1 MSSGVKKLG
10 DIFMNTMDT
19 IGLITVICGLV
30 WVGTFVVII
39 TVYFITK
46 DVIDYFFIFIHGY
59 CSKCH
64 HKLKYVKYIDN
75 IFYGCSKCDN
85 FVKVKHNVIKEN
97 KCE

>member
-1 MSSGVKKLG
+1 
-10 DIFMNTMDT
+10 MNTMDT
-19 IGLITVICGLV
+19 IGLITAICGLV
-30 WVGTFVVII
+30 WVGIFVVII
-39 TVYFITK
+39 PAYFITK
-46 DVIDYFFIFIHGY
+46 DVIDYFFNFKHEY

-97 KCE
+97 KYE